1 MKGLRNLNELV
12 EKIKDLIFEYKEK
25 KVGELNLNSNIDYEI
40 YKECEWV
47 SNHIADILG
56 ELDATIDC
64 YVEQASEPSDY
75 EQRYLEDERSRH
87 DI

>member
-1 MKGLRNLNELV
+1 MKGLKKLNELV

-56 ELDATIDC
+56 ELDQTIDC
-64 YVEQASEPSDY
+64 YVEQSSEPSDY